1 MRETDFFEEVEAAD
15 VWTPQQY
22 RLNTELIERIHA
34 GPLQNAT
41 DVEIAV
47 PLARLVHDEYRSR
60 GTDNNPRISQAES
73 RAVMAALRAV
83 LKRLSVDFQ
92 PPFTDFDGFYTYW
105 KNNNGYGS
113 WQARRQILAELFD
126 PLHEQ
131 LADLEAGTVAS
142 VLAEPV
148 TTQPRTG
155 WTRVDEEITELRRH
169 FANARTE
176 QDYRNVGNDC
186 VIILERLSEAAYVPA
201 RHLPEGE
208 EEPPVAQ
215 TKNRLDRVIE
225 VDLAGSENAALRK
238 LVRSAI
244 EQAQGVKH
252 GATINRRYAGVAAD
266 SAILLANMLR
276 RISGGQESDQ

>member
-1 MRETDFFEEVEAAD
+1 MRENDFFEEAEAAD
-15 VWTPQQY
+15 VWAVKQET
-22 RLNTELIERIHA
+22 LNTDLIERIHA
-34 GPLQNAT
+34 GPVQTAT

-47 PLARLVHDEYRSR
+47 PLARLVHDEYQNR
-60 GTDNNPRISQAES
+60 GTADNPRISVHES

-83 LKRLSVDFQ
+83 LKRLGVDFRPQ
-92 PPFTDFDGFYTYW
+92 FYDFDGFYTYW
-105 KNNNGYGS
+105 KNNNASGS
-113 WQARRQILAELFD
+113 WQARRKILADLFD

-142 VLAEPV
+142 TLAEPV
-148 TTQPRTG
+148 TSQPRTG

-169 FANARTE
+169 FQNATTE

-186 VIILERLSEAAYVPA
+186 VIVLERLSEAAYVRE
-201 RHLPEGE
+201 RHLFDGE
-208 EEPPVAQ
+208 EEPPVAS

-225 VDLAGSENAALRK
+225 VDLAGSQNAALRK
-238 LVRSAI
+238 LVRAAI

-252 GATINRRYAGVAAD
+252 GATINRRYAGVTAD

-276 RISGGQESDQ
+276 RITEGQG

>member
-1 MRETDFFEEVEAAD
+1 MRENDFFEEAEASD
-15 VWTPQQY
+15 VWARQQEA
-22 RLNTELIERIHA
+22 LNTDLIERVHA
-34 GPLQNAT
+34 GPLQSAT

-47 PLARLVHDEYRSR
+47 PLARLVHDEYQNR
-60 GTDNNPRISQAES
+60 GTENNPRISVHES

-83 LKRLSVDFQ
+83 LKRLGLDFR
-92 PPFTDFDGFYTYW
+92 PPFYDFDGFYSYW
-105 KNNNGYGS
+105 KNNNGSNS
-113 WQARRQILAELFD
+113 WQARRQMLSELFD

-142 VLAEPV
+142 TLVDPV
-148 TTQPRTG
+148 TSHPRTG

-169 FANARTE
+169 FQNARTE

-186 VIILERLSEAAYVPA
+186 VIILERLSEAAYVPE
-201 RHLPEGE
+201 RHLFDGE
-208 EEPPVAQ
+208 AEPPVAS
-215 TKNRLDRVIE
+215 TKNRLERVIE

-238 LVRSAI
+238 LVRAAI

-266 SAILLANMLR
+266 SAILLANILR
-276 RISGGQESDQ
+276 RITEGSSTP